1 MRQRS
6 LAVFLFALWIPA
18 IAAIAEVPASK
29 AAVPPAVAA
38 WLARAQTQLSGEN
51 RVGSVVSL
59 DVAGTRTRNLDQRP
73 VTEPYEFR
81 LLLPQHFQWRSGDV
95 LHTFSNGVFWQRPR
109 FGEDI
114 RRVAAV
120 SLQQNFIESC
130 LRHLARIPPEMAAT
144 AEDQGLRDF
153 GWVKGRVISVYDP
166 VDRLRVE
173 LVIDPETARPLATV
187 THGVVA
193 RSDGTTVPNDR
204 IAMLQDYRE
213 VAGVRLPHRIEERS
227 QADHAVIVL
236 TRIAVN
242 TLKPGDFLDVSK
254 PVRR

>member
-1 MRQRS
+1 
-6 LAVFLFALWIPA
+6 VFFMFALWA
-18 IAAIAEVPASK
+18 LALAALAEVRASQ
-29 AAVPPAVAA
+29 ATVPPAVVV
-38 WLARAQTQLSGEN
+38 WLDRAQAHLGREK
-51 RVGSVVSL
+51 RIGSVVSL
-59 DVAGTRTRNLDQRP
+59 DVAGSRTRNLGQRP
-73 VTEPYEFR
+73 VTEPYQFR
-81 LLLPQHFQWRSGDV
+81 LLFPNHFQWRSGDV

-109 FGEDI
+109 FAEDI
-114 RRVAAV
+114 RRAAAR

-130 LRHLARIPPEMAAT
+130 LRHLARIPPKMAAT
-144 AEDQGLRDF
+144 AEDRGLQDF
-153 GWVKGRVISVYDP
+153 GWVKGRVISVYSP

-173 LVIDPETARPLATV
+173 LVLDPDTARPLATV

-242 TLKPGDFLDVSK
+242 TLEPGDFLAVAEAG
-254 PVRR
+254 RR